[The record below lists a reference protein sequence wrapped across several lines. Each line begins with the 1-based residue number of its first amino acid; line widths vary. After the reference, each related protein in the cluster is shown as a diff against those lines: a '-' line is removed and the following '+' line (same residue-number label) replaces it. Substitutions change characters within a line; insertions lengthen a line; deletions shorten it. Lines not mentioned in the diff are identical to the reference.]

1 MYGSKEIK
9 IALRKYIAS
18 TGNKTIDE
26 QSIID
31 ILDKGR
37 NRDFYASSKVIK
49 EIRQQFGVGQSIPEW
64 LRMLTFRLIYD
75 YLSIEY
81 EKKIAYDSK
90 EENRKKRKFYKM
102 PTQISL
108 LEALGLN
115 KKVFDRTSSWKMYSP
130 EMKLRQSRYKALSIP
145 FTYAETETKP
155 IYVAMLH
162 HIISESRVAT
172 DTFVDVFGKM
182 GYVPAFCA
190 EGYAK
195 KVMLTPNADLF
206 TKYYKGITDN
216 PIKTYELIQGYGDIA
231 KEILESLDGL
241 RGRDKLNEFERR
253 FYDYK
258 AVRVLCGI
266 KEPETKKND
275 DCSIKAPKKEDDD
288 CDKKMSEKEK
298 ADYKLS
304 PLSRTF

>member
-26 QSIID
+26 QSVID

-37 NRDFYASSKVIK
+37 NSDFYASSKVIK

-231 KEILESLDGL
+231 KKS
-241 RGRDKLNEFERR
+241 
-253 FYDYK
+253 
-258 AVRVLCGI
+258 
-266 KEPETKKND
+266 
-275 DCSIKAPKKEDDD
+275 
-288 CDKKMSEKEK
+288 
-298 ADYKLS
+298 
-304 PLSRTF
+304 